1 MSTSNKNGYE
11 IRADI
16 LKMSKELLEFQYANN
31 LHVWE
36 MSVDRD
42 EKTGRVLNT
51 KNAPKPFTIDHV
63 LDTAEEMY
71 RFVNNITK

>member
-1 MSTSNKNGYE
+1 MSNTSKNGYE

-16 LKMSKELLEFQYANN
+16 LKMSKELLEFQYSNN
-31 LHVWE
+31 FHVWE

-42 EKTGRVLNT
+42 EKTGRILNT
-51 KNAPKPFTIDHV
+51 KNAPKPFTIDNV

-71 RFVNNITK
+71 KFVNNINK